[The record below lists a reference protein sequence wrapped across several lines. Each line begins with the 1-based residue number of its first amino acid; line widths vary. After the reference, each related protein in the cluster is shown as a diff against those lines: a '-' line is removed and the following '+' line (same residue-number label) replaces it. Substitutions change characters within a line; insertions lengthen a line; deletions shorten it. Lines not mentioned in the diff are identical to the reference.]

1 MKLGYESLLALSD
14 MTNKQILLILMGVL
28 IAVILVVT
36 VFGVLFI
43 TVLKKRAPVVKVVMT
58 DEEKKEPQAEELAE
72 KPKETEVIDGV
83 AAEPEPVEEPAR
95 EILTEEV
102 AEPEPEEEPEEEV
115 VEEPVKFAEEIVEEV
130 VEEIEAPAEVT
141 EEPVP
146 VEEPEEDPVQEPEA
160 EEEAEEAFDEE
171 TAEEFE
177 ETEEEFAEVA
187 PAAEELTVGEMDE
200 ATRSAL
206 GIESVSEDEAAV
218 RFVIRYHYSFRAKL
232 ALSAEEVKGY
242 YIALSNEIACYK
254 KVKTHI
260 SFKQERVSS
269 GRTHLAVM
277 LFKGKKLCIA
287 IALDPAEYAETKYR
301 GIDVS
306 QVKRFA
312 RTPMLLKISS
322 PRKLNY
328 ALYLLGQLAEK
339 YGLVKGEPKEVIDHV
354 DSATKD
360 ELIAQKLITVTGMK
374 KSEESEY
381 GAFVKSVEE
390 PVEEVADEVAE
401 EPVEEVIEEVT
412 EEPAEEAAEEVTEE
426 LAEGI
431 AEEVTEEPVE
441 EVAEEVTEEPA
452 EEIAEEVT
460 EEPAEEIAE
469 EVTEEPVEE
478 VAEEVTEEP
487 VEEVAEEVTE
497 EPVEEVAEEVAATEE
512 EIPEEEPEPV
522 EELPVRDFETVEEI
536 SVNEVEEAMTDTQA
550 HELVEEVIA
559 RKHKHHSKKRAVI
572 NVDALAHNYRAG
584 ERVTVENLH
593 EKGLIPK
600 EAGIVKVLAKGVLN
614 KPLIVEAD
622 DFSVEAVK
630 MIVLTGGRAIRKKT
644 I

>member
-441 EVAEEVTEEPA
+441 EVAEEV
-452 EEIAEEVT
+452 
-460 EEPAEEIAE
+460 
-469 EVTEEPVEE
+469 
-478 VAEEVTEEP
+478 
-487 VEEVAEEVTE
+487 
-497 EPVEEVAEEVAATEE
+497 AATEE

>member
-287 IALDPAEYAETKYR
+287 FALDPAEYAETKYR

-390 PVEEVADEVAE
+390 PVEE
-401 EPVEEVIEEVT
+401 
-412 EEPAEEAAEEVTEE
+412 
-426 LAEGI
+426 
-431 AEEVTEEPVE
+431 
-441 EVAEEVTEEPA
+441 
-452 EEIAEEVT
+452 IAEEVT
-460 EEPAEEIAE
+460 EEPA
-469 EVTEEPVEE
+469 
-478 VAEEVTEEP
+478 
-487 VEEVAEEVTE
+487 EEVAEEVTE

>member
-460 EEPAEEIAE
+460 EEP
-469 EVTEEPVEE
+469 
-478 VAEEVTEEP
+478 

>member
-83 AAEPEPVEEPAR
+83 AAEPEPLEEPAR

-141 EEPVP
+141 EEPEP
-146 VEEPEEDPVQEPEA
+146 EEEPEEDPVQEPEA

-287 IALDPAEYAETKYR
+287 FALDPAEYAETKYR

-390 PVEEVADEVAE
+390 PVEEVAEEVAE

-431 AEEVTEEPVE
+431 
-441 EVAEEVTEEPA
+441 
-452 EEIAEEVT
+452 
-460 EEPAEEIAE
+460 
-469 EVTEEPVEE
+469 
-478 VAEEVTEEP
+478 AEEVTEEP

>member
-146 VEEPEEDPVQEPEA
+146 VEEPEEDPVQESEA

-287 IALDPAEYAETKYR
+287 FALDPAEYAETKYR

-390 PVEEVADEVAE
+390 PVEEVAEEVAE

-412 EEPAEEAAEEVTEE
+412 EEPAEEN
-426 LAEGI
+426 
-431 AEEVTEEPVE
+431 
-441 EVAEEVTEEPA
+441 
-452 EEIAEEVT
+452 
-460 EEPAEEIAE
+460 
-469 EVTEEPVEE
+469 
-478 VAEEVTEEP
+478 AEEVTEEP

-584 ERVTVENLH
+584 ERVTMENLH

>member
-130 VEEIEAPAEVT
+130 VEEIEAPAKVT

-287 IALDPAEYAETKYR
+287 FALDPAEYAETKYR

-390 PVEEVADEVAE
+390 P
-401 EPVEEVIEEVT
+401 
-412 EEPAEEAAEEVTEE
+412 AEEV
-426 LAEGI
+426 

-460 EEPAEEIAE
+460 EEPVEEIAE
-469 EVTEEPVEE
+469 EVTEEP
-478 VAEEVTEEP
+478 AEEI
-487 VEEVAEEVTE
+487 
-497 EPVEEVAEEVAATEE
+497 AEEVAATEE

>member
-72 KPKETEVIDGV
+72 VPKETEVIEEL
-83 AAEPEPVEEPAR
+83 AEEPEPVEEPAR

-287 IALDPAEYAETKYR
+287 FALDPAEYAETKYR

-390 PVEEVADEVAE
+390 P
-401 EPVEEVIEEVT
+401 
-412 EEPAEEAAEEVTEE
+412 
-426 LAEGI
+426 
-431 AEEVTEEPVE
+431 
-441 EVAEEVTEEPA
+441 A
-452 EEIAEEVT
+452 EEI
-460 EEPAEEIAE
+460 
-469 EVTEEPVEE
+469 
-478 VAEEVTEEP
+478 
-487 VEEVAEEVTE
+487 AEEVTE

>member
-130 VEEIEAPAEVT
+130 VEEIEAPAKVT

-287 IALDPAEYAETKYR
+287 FALDPAEYAETKYR

-390 PVEEVADEVAE
+390 PAE
-401 EPVEEVIEEVT
+401 EIAEEVT

-426 LAEGI
+426 
-431 AEEVTEEPVE
+431 PV
-441 EVAEEVTEEPA
+441 

-478 VAEEVTEEP
+478 I
-487 VEEVAEEVTE
+487 AEEVTE

-584 ERVTVENLH
+584 ERVTAENLH

>member
-130 VEEIEAPAEVT
+130 VEEIEAPAKVT

-287 IALDPAEYAETKYR
+287 FALDPAEYAETKYR

-390 PVEEVADEVAE
+390 P
-401 EPVEEVIEEVT
+401 
-412 EEPAEEAAEEVTEE
+412 
-426 LAEGI
+426 
-431 AEEVTEEPVE
+431 
-441 EVAEEVTEEPA
+441 A

-460 EEPAEEIAE
+460 EEHAEEI
-469 EVTEEPVEE
+469 
-478 VAEEVTEEP
+478 
-487 VEEVAEEVTE
+487 AEEVTE

-584 ERVTVENLH
+584 ERVTAENLH

>member
-130 VEEIEAPAEVT
+130 VEEIEASAEVT

-287 IALDPAEYAETKYR
+287 FALDPAEYAETKYR

-390 PVEEVADEVAE
+390 P
-401 EPVEEVIEEVT
+401 
-412 EEPAEEAAEEVTEE
+412 AEEV
-426 LAEGI
+426 

-452 EEIAEEVT
+452 EEI
-460 EEPAEEIAE
+460 
-469 EVTEEPVEE
+469 
-478 VAEEVTEEP
+478 
-487 VEEVAEEVTE
+487 AEEVTE

>member
-146 VEEPEEDPVQEPEA
+146 VEEPEEDPVQESEA

-287 IALDPAEYAETKYR
+287 FALDPAEYAETKYR

-390 PVEEVADEVAE
+390 P
-401 EPVEEVIEEVT
+401 
-412 EEPAEEAAEEVTEE
+412 
-426 LAEGI
+426 
-431 AEEVTEEPVE
+431 
-441 EVAEEVTEEPA
+441 A
-452 EEIAEEVT
+452 EEI
-460 EEPAEEIAE
+460 
-469 EVTEEPVEE
+469 
-478 VAEEVTEEP
+478 
-487 VEEVAEEVTE
+487 AEEVTE